1 MKSIGSETEQPDA
14 LGNSQSEKLLFAG
27 AYFDVPRGTKRWISG
42 KRGQMIM
49 FKQEYCEQTHSV
61 SPEIFI
67 SKAMF
72 LTELDKTR
80 K

>member
-1 MKSIGSETEQPDA
+1 MDFQKAEE
-14 LGNSQSEKLLFAG
+14 
-27 AYFDVPRGTKRWISG
+27 
-42 KRGQMIM
+42 MIM

-61 SPEIFI
+61 SPERFI

-72 LTELDKTR
+72 LTESDKTR

>member
-1 MKSIGSETEQPDA
+1 
-14 LGNSQSEKLLFAG
+14 LLFAG
-27 AYFDVPRGTKRWISG
+27 TYFDVPRGTKRWISK
-42 KRGQMIM
+42 KRGKMIM

-67 SKAMF
+67 PKAMF
-72 LTELDKTR
+72 LTESDKTR

>member
-1 MKSIGSETEQPDA
+1 
-14 LGNSQSEKLLFAG
+14 LLFAG

-42 KRGQMIM
+42 KWGQMIM

-61 SPEIFI
+61 SPEGFI
-67 SKAMF
+67 PKALF
-72 LTELDKTR
+72 LTESDKTR

>member
-42 KRGQMIM
+42 KRGAND
-49 FKQEYCEQTHSV
+49 YVQTR
-61 SPEIFI
+61 I
-67 SKAMF
+67 
-72 LTELDKTR
+72 L
-80 K
+80 